1 MFSCASVREC
11 DCIVVNFS
19 RVGFSGEFYISLVS
33 VGTMWVFSMLFLFE
47 KILLFVIR
55 RYCQQGLNSES
66 LSKLRAILA
75 APAGTIT
82 NSLGRTR
89 VGAIAFLLEPECM
102 GPSVRSGDETRLSP
116 RLTPSN
122 HSWGISF
129 RRIPW
134 ALTWMTKLGKWS
146 DRCVYL
152 ICIVRLPPIGYRSL
166 FGVVIVSLC
175 EREYVVF
182 IDYAF
187 RCT

>member
-89 VGAIAFLLEPECM
+89 VGTIAFLLEPECM
-102 GPSVRSGDETRLSP
+102 GPSVRSGDETRFVPEVDSIKPFLRNLLSTHP
-116 RLTPSN
+116 VSSYMNDQTWEVIRQVRVFDMYRSFTSN
-122 HSWGISF
+122 WISF
-129 RRIPW
+129 TFW
-134 ALTWMTKLGKWS
+134 GCH
-146 DRCVYL
+146 CV
-152 ICIVRLPPIGYRSL
+152 IMRTRVCCVH
-166 FGVVIVSLC
+166 
-175 EREYVVF
+175 
-182 IDYAF
+182 
-187 RCT
+187 